1 MHVSLKAP
9 RPSNGFVH
17 AKIRGSTLA
26 KRPQCA
32 RRRAAAARLPLVW
45 TTPVPWGGPGWC
57 NPWFCLHRGG
67 VMASYSLVFYV
78 QNATWRRLSVLSTAR
93 GAELGALFSC
103 RGRGA
108 EEGLVL
114 SARLGI
120 SNTAWE
126 QACCHQPCSE
136 IPCLLG
142 VLLSHFSDS
151 QLVCWQEGTAQDP
164 QCSETGIQD
173 KKYLGACGI
182 EPFFFT
188 CSVCLLLKKSE
199 FFLQFWIG
207 KEDRLR
213 IFKLFPIPPNN
224 SFEDVWK

>member
-1 MHVSLKAP
+1 
-9 RPSNGFVH
+9 
-17 AKIRGSTLA
+17 
-26 KRPQCA
+26 
-32 RRRAAAARLPLVW
+32 
-45 TTPVPWGGPGWC
+45 
-57 NPWFCLHRGG
+57 
-67 VMASYSLVFYV
+67 MASYSLVFYV

-151 QLVCWQEGTAQDP
+151 QLVCQQEGTAQDP

-182 EPFFFT
+182 EPFFFA

-199 FFLQFWIG
+199 FFSNFELARKTDFGSLNCSQSLLIIA
-207 KEDRLR
+207 LR
-213 IFKLFPIPPNN
+213 MSGN
-224 SFEDVWK
+224 SFLMEG